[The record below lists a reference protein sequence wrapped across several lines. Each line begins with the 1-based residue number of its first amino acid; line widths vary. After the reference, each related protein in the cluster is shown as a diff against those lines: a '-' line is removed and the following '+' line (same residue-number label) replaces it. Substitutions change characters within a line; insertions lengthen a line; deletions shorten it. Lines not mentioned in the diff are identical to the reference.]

1 MPLLAGGLAL
11 GTARAAEVED
21 FLSHDFGWVLAQPQ
35 FDLGT
40 AYTDNLTYT
49 RGTATI
55 ADLSTTLSPGLRLR
69 RGDLTG
75 NNLKLE
81 VTHDE
86 VLFLDHT
93 DNDYRQNHF
102 KGVGRYGTGRI
113 SLDATETYE
122 QLSGFLGGII
132 GQGGILN
139 TSPRNRDV
147 WSGTIRGAYD
157 WTEKTQLTADFSH
170 YQTDW
175 AKDVALYDYSVLRG
189 TLGGLYRLTD
199 RIQLSSDVF
208 YGQTGVSAN
217 QANQIRGTPSAV
229 YGVFL
234 GVRGQFTT
242 RISGSAKVGFED
254 RSFFEPAHRN
264 LVVPAFDFDLS
275 YQFGES
281 TAFTLQYSRRT
292 SPSVNFGGQN
302 VTSGVAILGVLHQLD
317 AAGRWSLRGSVTYQ
331 LAEYDNS
338 AATGV
343 ASNARTDDFY
353 STEVGVQFRPRPWL
367 KASLGYAFEY
377 YHVDFANPLL
387 TLRNL
392 TGYQANRVFMNLSF
406 GF

>member
-1 MPLLAGGLAL
+1 MPLLAGGWAL
-11 GTARAAEVED
+11 GTARAAEIED

-49 RGTATI
+49 RGAATI
-55 ADLSTTLSPGLRLR
+55 SDLSTTFSPGLRLR

-86 VLFLDHT
+86 VLFLSHSE
-93 DNDYRQNHF
+93 NDYRQNHF
-102 KGVGRYGTGRI
+102 RGVGQYGTPR
-113 SLDATETYE
+113 LLLEATETYE
-122 QLSGFLGGII
+122 QLSGFLGGVF
-132 GQGGILN
+132 GQVGILN
-139 TSPRNRDV
+139 TAPRSREV
-147 WSGTIRGAYD
+147 WSGTLHGVYE
-157 WTEKTQLTADFSH
+157 WTEKTQLTAEFTH
-170 YQTDW
+170 QRTDW
-175 AKDVALYDYSVLRG
+175 AKNVDLYDYSVLRG
-189 TLGGLYRLTD
+189 TVGGLYRLTD
-199 RIQLSSDVF
+199 RIQLSSDFF

-229 YGVFL
+229 DGVFV

-254 RSFFEPAHRN
+254 RSFFEAAHRN
-264 LVVPAFDFDLS
+264 IAVPAFDFDLR
-275 YQFGES
+275 YHFGES
-281 TAFTLQYSRRT
+281 TTFTLQYIRRT
-292 SPSVNFGGQN
+292 SPSINFGGQN
-302 VTSGVAILGVLHQLD
+302 ATSGVATLGVLHQLD
-317 AAGRWSLRGSVTYQ
+317 AAGRWSLRGSVSYQ
-331 LAEYDNS
+331 LTEYDNS
-338 AATGV
+338 AVTGA
-343 ASNARTDDFY
+343 ASNARTDDLY

-367 KASLGYAFEY
+367 KASVGYAFEY

-392 TGYQANRVFMNLSF
+392 TGYQANRVLMNLSV